1 MKRVWGGWP
10 AASRLWVF
18 GLVAGIRG
26 YRLILSPLVG
36 GACRFEPSCS
46 RYAEEALLRHGP
58 WRGGLLGLRRI
69 LRCQPLGGAGIDPV
83 PPTRTAT

>member
-1 MKRVWGGWP
+1 MKRVSAVWR
-10 AASRLWVF
+10 AASRLGVA

-26 YRLILSPLVG
+26 YRLILSPLIG

-46 RYAEEALLRHGP
+46 RYAEEALLRHGA

-69 LRCQPLGGAGIDPV
+69 LRCRPLGGAGIDPV
-83 PPTRTAT
+83 PAARKGA